1 MQNAISVALALAVGA
16 ACAGEGAFATRPAA
30 VQDGAKVRITFAV
43 AAPTN
48 VEVSALGVDGTVV
61 RHLAAGVLGGDKAPP
76 PPLKA
81 GLSQSLEWDLRDDFG
96 KPAQGGPF
104 RVRVRAGMGVRFGR
118 FLGGDDPYTF
128 GLIASMVS
136 DEQGNLYAVGY
147 REEDSLTCMTL
158 RAFSPEGKY
167 LRTLMPFPADL
178 EPGAMR
184 DVAAWD
190 DEGKCFRPRNYRST
204 NVQFYLLMGGNGSG
218 MTPSVTLHLVAATKE
233 HGILLTDGR
242 SLFRLDARG
251 AVAGE
256 KFKTRPLWAAGT
268 PPRCGH
274 TYAALSPDGKALYIS
289 GRYSAKSRYGH
300 PYDPRYPPGVVYRL
314 TLDGDAPAEPFATIK
329 VEHQDGLGGNWTADG
344 GDWAAYGLAGAPKGP
359 VHGVAADARG
369 RVYVADRE
377 RGRVAVF
384 DESGKEV
391 GHVAVRWPDQLA
403 VHPRTGALY
412 VLEKRCVPRK
422 SVDLKLMRFDSIGPD
437 ARPAAEHEIAG
448 TADLVAMAFSF
459 PGDRALCWL
468 RTSITKAGKYSLLAL
483 EDKGKAFEPVETA
496 YQPRPDSQW
505 GWHRLA
511 VDFDRD
517 EVYGSDGTVGM
528 WRYDGKTGNGIRLM
542 KDGKPFWSQDLAVGY
557 HGLLYARQG
566 RGAPEF
572 QDYSG
577 PFARYTRD
585 LEPAPFAG
593 TGTHVLSQH
602 IYSRE
607 GPGYA
612 ERGLGVGPDG
622 RSYISFMYD
631 WATYWVVCYGPDGK
645 FQDGQHLEV
654 KDKEGKSRGRATIG
668 PVNPANGGI
677 RVDLAGNIY
686 LGLWNWPKDAPVP
699 AKWAKDLSYL
709 CTTGSVFKFG
719 PDGGAVH
726 SPAKGQK
733 PDAASLRPP
742 GTKGIEARAG
752 YRDAG
757 VFADAFIE
765 GAVAAYPGYGPFS
778 HSSWGNNLCCTCRT
792 PRFDL
797 DRYGRLYLPNAIT
810 NSVRIV
816 DNAGNQILEFGRYGN
831 FDSLYVNP
839 NLPEGKAGKPT
850 VVIPDIPLGWPTGA
864 GVSRDA
870 IYVCDTYSRR
880 GVRVEYTFAAE
891 ETCAV
896 K

>member
-1 MQNAISVALALAVGA
+1 VETRATTLLVALAA
-16 ACAGEGAFATRPAA
+16 ALSPVLAGEGAFS
-30 VQDGAKVRITFAV
+30 AKPTVALAGGRARITFAV
-43 AAPTN
+43 AAPTD
-48 VEVSALGVDGTVV
+48 VEVAVLDAQGAVV
-61 RHLAAGVLGGDKAPP
+61 RHLAAGVLGGPNAPP
-76 PPLKA
+76 PPLKP
-81 GLSQSLEWDLRDDFG
+81 GLSQNLEWDVLDDFG
-96 KPAQGGPF
+96 KPAQGAPF
-104 RVRVRAGMGVRFGR
+104 RVRVRVGMGVRFSR
-118 FLGGDDPYTF
+118 FIGGDDPYTF
-128 GLIASMVS
+128 GLVASMAS
-136 DEQGNLYAVGY
+136 DEAGNLYVMGY

-167 LRTLMPFPADL
+167 LRTIMPFPADL
-178 EPGAMR
+178 EPGAMK
-184 DVAAWD
+184 DVATWD
-190 DEGKCFRPRNYRST
+190 EEGKCFRPRNYRAT
-204 NVQFYLLMGGNGSG
+204 NVQFYQLMGGNGSG
-218 MTPSVTLHLVAATKE
+218 MTPSVTLHVVAATKQ

-251 AVAGE
+251 GVPGE
-256 KFKTRPLWAAGT
+256 KFKARSLWPAGT

-274 TYAALSPDGKALYIS
+274 TYAALSPDGKTLYIS
-289 GRYSAKSRYGH
+289 GPYSAKSQYGH

-314 TLDGDAPAEPFATIK
+314 RLDGDGPAEPFAAVK
-329 VEHQDGLGGNWTADG
+329 VEHKDGLGGTWTQDG
-344 GDWAAYGLAGAPKGP
+344 GDWSAYSLAGAPKGP
-359 VHGVAADARG
+359 VHGVAVDARG

-384 DESGKEV
+384 DADGKEV
-391 GHVAVRWPDQLA
+391 SDVPVRWPDQLA

-412 VLEKRCVPRK
+412 VLEKRIVPRK
-422 SVDLKLMRFDSIGPD
+422 SVDLKLMRFDTLGAD
-437 ARPAAEHEIAG
+437 AKPSAEYEIPK

-459 PGDRALCWL
+459 PADRALCWL
-468 RTSITKAGKYSLLAL
+468 RTSITKSGKYSLLVL
-483 EDKGKAFEPVETA
+483 EDKGKAFEPAETA
-496 YQPRPDSQW
+496 YKPRPDSQW

-511 VDFDRD
+511 VDYDRD

-528 WRYDGKTGNGIRLM
+528 WRYDGKTGKGALLT
-542 KDGKPFWSQDLAVGY
+542 KDGKQFWSQDLAVGY
-557 HGLLYARQG
+557 DGLLYARQG
-566 RGAPEF
+566 TGAPEF

-585 LEPAPFAG
+585 LAPAPFAG
-593 TGTHVLSQH
+593 TGTHVLSKH

-677 RVDLAGNIY
+677 RVDLAGNTY
-686 LGLWNWPKDAPVP
+686 LGLWNWPKNAPVP

-709 CTTGSVFKFG
+709 ATTGSVFKFG
-719 PDGGAVH
+719 PGGGAVV
-726 SPAKGQK
+726 SPAKDHPKGE
-733 PDAASLRPP
+733 PLRPP
-742 GTKGIEARAG
+742 GTKGIEARSG
-752 YRDAG
+752 YRDAN
-757 VFADAFIE
+757 VFAPTFIE
-765 GAVAAYPGYGPFS
+765 GALAAYPGYGPFS
-778 HSSWGNNLCCTCRT
+778 HSSWGSNLCCTCRT

-831 FDSLYVNP
+831 FDSLY
-839 NLPEGKAGKPT
+839 AT
-850 VVIPDIPLGWPTGA
+850 VAVPDIPLAWPTGA
-864 GVSRDA
+864 GVSKDA
-870 IYVCDTYSRR
+870 IYVCDTYNRR
-880 GVRVEYTFAAE
+880 GVRLEPTFAAE
-891 ETCAV
+891 ETLKV
-896 K
+896 E